1 MANFVGI
8 FRIAVQNGGPVQSVL
23 SGCALPFVDIKLEIV
38 LRYKLSIGWYYQMWV
53 LKILFNFCLEFVQ
66 YLSRFWPD
74 FMEIWETRIR

>member
-38 LRYKLSIGWYYQMWV
+38 LRYKLSIYRVILSNVG
-53 LKILFNFCLEFVQ
+53 LKDFVQ
-66 YLSRFWPD
+66 FLSRICSISVQVLARFHGD
-74 FMEIWETRIR
+74 LGDTH

>member
-38 LRYKLSIGWYYQMWV
+38 LRYKLSIG
-53 LKILFNFCLEFVQ
+53 
-66 YLSRFWPD
+66 
-74 FMEIWETRIR
+74 